1 MIYLILKPGGVF
13 KEDWCTVCQCIN
25 NAYVCD
31 NSSCLYT
38 PTTEKIEVITQTVDQ
53 TTVFEEFTT
62 YSKEIINNITTIN
75 SEKYTTEEPILTTE
89 TEQFTKDYISTV
101 KWPESTTLRPLIVFT
116 TFPPEELTTVN
127 NMETTTEEIIFVPS
141 TVSPPLV
148 LCDVH
153 Q

>member
-1 MIYLILKPGGVF
+1 M
-13 KEDWCTVCQCIN
+13 
-25 NAYVCD
+25 
-31 NSSCLYT
+31 
-38 PTTEKIEVITQTVDQ
+38 
-53 TTVFEEFTT
+53 FEEFTT
-62 YSKEIINNITTIN
+62 YSKEIISNVTTIN
-75 SEKYTTEEPILTTE
+75 SENYTTEKPIFTTE
-89 TEQFTKDYISTV
+89 TKQFTTDYINTV

-116 TFPPEELTTVN
+116 TIPPDELTTVN